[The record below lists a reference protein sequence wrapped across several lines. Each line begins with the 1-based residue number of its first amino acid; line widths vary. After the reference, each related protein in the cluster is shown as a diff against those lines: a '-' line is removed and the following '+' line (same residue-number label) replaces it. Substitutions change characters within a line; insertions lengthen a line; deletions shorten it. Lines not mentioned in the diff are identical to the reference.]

1 MRMPFSVFAVARYAV
16 ALTVVAGS
24 VLLMSAPK
32 KESFTPQ
39 DKAYYADPSTVAF
52 VRPGLNITIVSANIT
67 ADGTT
72 SVRYKLTDPKGL
84 ALDRDGIQTP
94 GTVSVS
100 FISAYIPKGG
110 TQYVTYTTRS
120 QGPSPI
126 TRVTAIQSGADAG
139 GTTSKVAD
147 GEYIYTFATKAV
159 PFGGG
164 AYDKTVT
171 HTIGAYGSRN
181 LTEFD
186 LGTYYASANF
196 DFVPD
201 GSKVTVTRD
210 VVKTASCNKCH
221 GDIGFHGGSR
231 RGMENCVLC
240 HTSSNAKVA
249 SNIDPDTGN
258 SFDMPVM
265 MHRIHMG
272 EELPSVQAGKPYQI
286 IGNAQRVTDWST
298 VVFPAG
304 AQRCEF
310 CHEQNTG
317 AAQKDAYL
325 HPTRTACGSCHD
337 NVNFATGENHANL
350 AQVSDNQ
357 CSTCHTVQGELEY
370 DVSIKGAHVVE
381 ALSSQN
387 PGYIATI
394 TKIENGTA
402 GKKPTITFTIKDK
415 NGKGLTLADLPTTVR
430 NRLAVTLA
438 GPTSDFGYTGFG
450 SDVTT
455 PGYVTEDMISAAA
468 PANAAKCAND
478 GTCTYTFLHAI
489 PADAKGTYAI
499 GLEGRRDIAINP
511 GTNKQ
516 VFAEFTLTGKMYMEF
531 SVDGSPVE
539 ARRKVVDIAKCNNCH
554 GSLQLHGANRNQIE
568 QCVLCHNPSQTD
580 SARRPSSVNVAERA
594 KPAQAVNMALMIH
607 KIHKGE
613 QLHEDGQEYSV
624 IGNGGSFNPFDEVR
638 YPAFTKSGAVGNLT
652 KCDMCHVNGS
662 ETLLPVGKNSVR
674 DPQGRI
680 PMAGAA
686 TSACL
691 SCHLSQQ
698 AAAHAQSNTDAKFGE
713 ACGVCHGPTAETSV
727 AKSHA
732 Q

>member
-1 MRMPFSVFAVARYAV
+1 MRMPFSVFAAARYAV
-16 ALTVVAGS
+16 ALSVVAGS
-24 VLLMSAPK
+24 VLLMSAPN
-32 KESFTPQ
+32 KESFTPK
-39 DKAYYADPSTVAF
+39 DKAYYADPSMVAF
-52 VRPGLNITIVSANIT
+52 VRPGLNITIVSANVA

-72 SVRYKLTDPKGL
+72 TVRYKLTDPKGL

-110 TQYVTYTTRS
+110 TQYVTYTTRT

-126 TRVTAIQSGADAG
+126 TKVTAIQAGADSG
-139 GTTSKVAD
+139 GTTQPVAE
-147 GEYIYTFATKAV
+147 GEYVYTFATKAV

-171 HTIGAYGSRN
+171 HSIGAYGSRN

-186 LGTYYASANF
+186 LGTFYASTVYN
-196 DFVPD
+196 FVPD

-210 VVKTASCNKCH
+210 VIKNASCYKCH
-221 GDIGFHGGSR
+221 NTMGFHGGSR
-231 RGMENCVLC
+231 NGLELCIMC
-240 HTSSNAKVA
+240 HTASTAKA
-249 SNIDPDTGN
+249 NTNIDPDTGQTI
-258 SFDMPVM
+258 DMPTM
-265 MHRIHMG
+265 THRIHAG
-272 EELPSVQAGKPYQI
+272 EALPSVQAKKPYQI
-286 IGNAQRVTDWST
+286 IGNAQRVSDWST

-304 AQRCEF
+304 VQRCEF

-337 NVNFATGENHANL
+337 NVNFASGDNHANL

-357 CSTCHTVQGELEY
+357 CGTCHTVQGELEY

-387 PGYIATI
+387 PGFVATI
-394 TKIENGTA
+394 TKVEDGTA

-415 NGKGLTLADLPTTVR
+415 TGKGLTLADLPTTAR

-438 GPTSDFGYTGFG
+438 GPTGDFGYTSFG

-455 PGYVTEDMISAAA
+455 PGYVTEDMISAAT

-478 GTCTYTFLHAI
+478 GTCTYTFLHGI
-489 PADAKGTYAI
+489 PADAKGTYAV

-516 VFAEFTLTGKMYMEF
+516 VFAEFTLTGKMYLEF
-531 SVDGSPVE
+531 SVDGSPVQ
-539 ARRKVVDIAKCNNCH
+539 ARRKIVDIAKCNNCH
-554 GSLQLHGANRNQIE
+554 GFLTLHGGNRNAIE

-580 SARRPSSVNVAERA
+580 SARRPISVNTAERS
-594 KPAQAVNMALMIH
+594 KPAQAFNMALMIH
-607 KIHKGE
+607 KIHTGE
-613 QLHEDGQEYSV
+613 ELNLIGQEYSV
-624 IGNGGSFNPFDEVR
+624 IGNGGSYNPFNEVR
-638 YPAFTKSGAVGNLT
+638 YPVFTKTGAVGNRRE
-652 KCDMCHVNGS
+652 CDMCHVNGS
-662 ETLLPVGKNSVR
+662 EGILPVGKNAVR

-680 PMAGAA
+680 NPAPAT

-691 SCHLSQQ
+691 SCHLSQE
-698 AAAHAQSNTDAKFGE
+698 AAAHVQSNTDAKFGE
-713 ACGVCHGPTAETSV
+713 ACGVCHGPTADHSV
-727 AKSHA
+727 ARSHA